1 MSNDSND
8 PQLWLVTMD
17 VKMEWFIIGE
27 INKSKPGK
35 PRFDQGLKGLLQV
48 ASKSQRP
55 LSRFRW
61 SKLVTLDADVQN
73 KSNHVGKTIIN
84 HPPVITIFMCYV

>member
-1 MSNDSND
+1 
-8 PQLWLVTMD
+8 MD

-35 PRFDQGLKGLLQV
+35 PRFDPGLKGLLQV

-55 LSRFRW
+55 LSRFR
-61 SKLVTLDADVQN
+61 
-73 KSNHVGKTIIN
+73 
-84 HPPVITIFMCYV
+84 